1 MKDQG
6 QFGGSSRSH
15 SQCRS
20 SAKSI
25 RAINSEVFKEE
36 IADQGMTWLLLSYT
50 PSLQGKQYYESII
63 EEVASLLQG
72 AIKVPF
78 FWSIATGWIWKHK
91 TVRQGEHQ
99 GCLFIHTK
107 GVRRVLWKNTRVIRL
122 LRMSKLFAKII
133 YQAGVS
139 FNQVCWF
146 HRNHYQGDNQS
157 VASGSRNSMSYI
169 LLDATKQPSFLSV
182 FDKSGFKSSDHFLVA
197 YKPRKGNFAAYMGD
211 MTMEE
216 IEIFIGSVLNGDI
229 QFTRT

>member
-25 RAINSEVFKEE
+25 RAINSE
-36 IADQGMTWLLLSYT
+36 
-50 PSLQGKQYYESII
+50 GKQYYESII

-72 AIKVPF
+72 AIKVGF
-78 FWSIATGWIWKHK
+78 GSIKLWDRENTK
-91 TVRQGEHQ
+91 VV
-99 GCLFIHTK
+99 CLFIQ
-107 GVRRVLWKNTRVIRL
+107 RE
-122 LRMSKLFAKII
+122 
-133 YQAGVS
+133 
-139 FNQVCWF
+139 F

-182 FDKSGFKSSDHFLVA
+182 FDKSGFKSPDHFLVA